1 MALDPAKLSG
11 TFDGMALCGSVPEV
25 GGSLAS
31 TVGVFDSKREG
42 TILVV
47 VEGCDDDLGRGWL
60 AVGSNEGTHVGLML
74 GSIDGEMDG
83 VLFVGDKDGGKEGR
97 FEASD
102 GS

>member
-25 GGSLAS
+25 GGSLMD
-31 TVGVFDSKREG
+31 TVGVFDSKRDG
-42 TILVV
+42 TILAV
-47 VEGCDDDLGRGWL
+47 VEGSDDDLGRGWL
-60 AVGSNEGTHVGLML
+60 AVGSNEGTPVGLML
-74 GSIDGEMDG
+74 GSIDGKMDC